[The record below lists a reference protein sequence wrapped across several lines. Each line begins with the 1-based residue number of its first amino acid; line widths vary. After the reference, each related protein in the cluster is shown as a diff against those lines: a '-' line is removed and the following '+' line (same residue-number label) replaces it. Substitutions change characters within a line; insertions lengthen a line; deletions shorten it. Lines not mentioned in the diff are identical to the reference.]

1 MNYAYYPQLRARMCK
16 YQIEYGYGAPI
27 EAFVE
32 KAVII
37 VIMVLDLRKG
47 TLSFA
52 LKMSGERAK
61 AQDQGVM
68 YSDIER
74 KKGLFYSLA
83 VSLAGEKN
91 RAHIIRCRFD

>member
-1 MNYAYYPQLRARMCK
+1 MCK

-61 AQDQGVM
+61 AQDQGVT
-68 YSDIER
+68 
-74 KKGLFYSLA
+74 
-83 VSLAGEKN
+83 V
-91 RAHIIRCRFD
+91 RCIKSMSVFCILET